1 MIVLKISCNSEIHR
15 VQLDQDSDYNSIY
28 TAVQGLWPN
37 YSIRWMKYIDEEGD
51 LCTLVDAT
59 FTDFMQTAQET
70 GCGRPMMKVQ
80 VACVPL
86 LVATEEMDL
95 LADYVDVEA
104 EEQHR
109 MAQEEEQARQKEED
123 RKQLE
128 ELLQLAEEKRLE
140 AESDS
145 SLDDWEFVE
154 CDQLS
159 SASTSSC
166 VEAAAIKSEAVDID
180 DQDDT
185 MKEIQSELNRIKAAC
200 EAELERH
207 LDEWLETTNAQAS
220 YEDWIAAVHPEN
232 VKETLLSGYII
243 DQRMYLDGSFHRQ
256 LWNQR
261 IEGLPGLSEAEKQR
275 CHVFPREPRS
285 TTTSPEVTR
294 HAFLA

>member
-15 VQLDQDSDYNSIY
+15 VQLHQDSDYNSIH
-28 TAVQGLWPN
+28 TAVQGLWPS

-51 LCTLVDAT
+51 LCTLVEAT
-59 FTDFMQTAQET
+59 FTDFMQTVQET

-104 EEQHR
+104 EEQDR
-109 MAQEEEQARQKEED
+109 KAEEEARQRQEEEQVRLEQL
-123 RKQLE
+123 RQLE
-128 ELLQLAEEKRLE
+128 EQLAEEKRLLE
-140 AESDS
+140 DWQLVDLDS
-145 SLDDWEFVE
+145 S
-154 CDQLS
+154 
-159 SASTSSC
+159 
-166 VEAAAIKSEAVDID
+166 SEAPTVKSDVEEID
-180 DQDDT
+180 EEDDT
-185 MKEIQSELNRIKAAC
+185 MKEIQCELNRIKAAC

-207 LDEWLETTNAQAS
+207 LDEWLQTTHAQAS

-232 VKETLLSGYII
+232 VKETLPSGYII

-261 IEGLPGLSEAEKQR
+261 IEGLAGLTEAEKQR
-275 CHVFPREPRS
+275 SRVFPR
-285 TTTSPEVTR
+285 
-294 HAFLA
+294 

>member
-15 VQLDQDSDYNSIY
+15 VQLHQDSDYNSIH
-28 TAVQGLWPN
+28 TAVQGLWPS

-51 LCTLVDAT
+51 LCTLVEAT
-59 FTDFMQTAQET
+59 FTDFMQTVQET

-104 EEQHR
+104 EEQDR
-109 MAQEEEQARQKEED
+109 KAEEQARQRKEEEQVRLD
-123 RKQLE
+123 QLRQLE
-128 ELLQLAEEKRLE
+128 EQLAEEKRLLE
-140 AESDS
+140 DWELVELDS
-145 SLDDWEFVE
+145 S
-154 CDQLS
+154 S
-159 SASTSSC
+159 
-166 VEAAAIKSEAVDID
+166 EAPTVKSEVEEID
-180 DQDDT
+180 EEDDT
-185 MKEIQSELNRIKAAC
+185 MKEIQCELNRIKAAC

-207 LDEWLETTNAQAS
+207 LDEWLQTTHAQAS

-232 VKETLLSGYII
+232 VKETLPSGYII

-261 IEGLPGLSEAEKQR
+261 IEGLAGLTEAEKQR
-275 CHVFPREPRS
+275 SHVFPR
-285 TTTSPEVTR
+285 
-294 HAFLA
+294 